1 MDASAKHRAGFVVFS
16 TRGLMDHVV
25 RWIARRASF
34 IATALVLAAAPAR
47 AASPLLD
54 ETVDFSGTFMFL
66 GANVPG
72 LIIAV
77 VRNGES
83 VVHGYGETAKG
94 NGKAPDGDTL
104 MRIGS
109 ITKVFAGAALA
120 SMVADGKV
128 GFTDRLADK
137 LGWNVTIP
145 ELNHKPITLVDLATY
160 TSGLPREPAIKS
172 IGKGTIT
179 AMGTKQDYIASLKPD
194 VQLFPA
200 GTGMSYSN
208 FGYDLLAQALGNVA
222 SEPYEEV
229 LRKRVLAPAGLKD
242 TMFNLRPGDRDRA
255 MQGHG
260 FDGAPLPL
268 IETPPMVQGA
278 GGLYST
284 GNDMVRWLRWHLD
297 RFATTDAEMRL
308 MDHAVYVE
316 RDGLN
321 PVVGFDEAGHMDAMG
336 LGWVVMRPEGDRPL
350 ILQKTGGL
358 QGEFSYVAFA
368 PARGIGV
375 FASINQFSVGGFD
388 AMAKGVNKLI
398 TELAPR

>member
-1 MDASAKHRAGFVVFS
+1 MQRLLSSTARVASIIMAA
-16 TRGLMDHVV
+16 LM
-25 RWIARRASF
+25 
-34 IATALVLAAAPAR
+34 LAAVPAR

-54 ETVDFSGTFMFL
+54 ETVDFTGTFIFL
-66 GANVPG
+66 EAKVPG
-72 LIIAV
+72 LVIAV
-77 VRNGES
+77 VRNGEL
-83 VVHGYGETAKG
+83 VVHGYGETTKG
-94 NGKAPDGDTL
+94 NGKVPDGDTL

-109 ITKVFAGAALA
+109 ITKVFTGATLA

-137 LGWNVTIP
+137 LGWNVAIP
-145 ELNHKPITLVDLATY
+145 ELDHKPITLIDLATY
-160 TSGLPREPAIKS
+160 TSGLPREPAVKS

-179 AMGTKQDYIASLKPD
+179 AMGTKEDYIASLKPD

-208 FGYDLLAQALGNVA
+208 FGYDLLAQALGNA
-222 SEPYEEV
+222 AGEPYEEV

-242 TMFNLRPGDRDRA
+242 TIFNLRPGDRERA

-260 FDGAPLPL
+260 FDGATLPL

-284 GNDMVRWLRWHLD
+284 GNDMLRWLRWHLD
-297 RFATTDAEMRL
+297 RFATQDAEMRL
-308 MDHAVYVE
+308 LDHAVYVE

-321 PVVGFDEAGHMDAMG
+321 PVVGFDEAGRMDAMG

-375 FASINQFSVGGFD
+375 FASINEFSVGGFD
-388 AMAKGVNKLI
+388 AMSKGVNKLI

>member
-1 MDASAKHRAGFVVFS
+1 MERLVTSAARCASLIAVA
-16 TRGLMDHVV
+16 LML
-25 RWIARRASF
+25 
-34 IATALVLAAAPAR
+34 ATAPVR

-54 ETVDFSGTFMFL
+54 QTVDFTGSFIFL

-72 LIIAV
+72 LVIAV
-77 VRNGES
+77 VRNGEL
-83 VVHGYGETAKG
+83 VVHGYGETTKG
-94 NGKAPDGDTL
+94 NGKAPDGDSL

-109 ITKVFAGAALA
+109 ITKVFAGATLA

-128 GFTDRLADK
+128 GFTDRLQDR
-137 LGWNVTIP
+137 LGWNVAIP
-145 ELNHKPITLVDLATY
+145 AQDHKPITLINLATY
-160 TSGLPREPAIKS
+160 TSGLPREPAVKS
-172 IGKGTIT
+172 IGTDTIT
-179 AMGTKQDYIASLKPD
+179 AMGTKEDYIASLKPD

-200 GTGMSYSN
+200 GTGVSYSN
-208 FGYDLLAQALGNVA
+208 FGYDLLAQALANAAG
-222 SEPYEEV
+222 EPYEAI
-229 LRKRVLAPAGLKD
+229 LRKRVLAPADLKD
-242 TMFNLRPGDRDRA
+242 TIFNLRPGDRERA

-260 FDGAPLPL
+260 FDGAPLPF
-268 IETPPMVQGA
+268 IETLPMVQGA

-297 RFATTDAEMRL
+297 RFATQGAEMRL
-308 MDHAVYVE
+308 LDHAVYVE

-321 PVVGFDEAGHMDAMG
+321 PVIGVDEAGHMDAVG

-368 PARGIGV
+368 PTRGIGV
-375 FASINQFSVGGFD
+375 FASINQFSLGGFD

>member
-1 MDASAKHRAGFVVFS
+1 MQRLLRRTARVPSIVMAA
-16 TRGLMDHVV
+16 LM
-25 RWIARRASF
+25 
-34 IATALVLAAAPAR
+34 LAAVPAR

-54 ETVDFSGTFMFL
+54 ETVDFTGTFIFL
-66 GANVPG
+66 EAKVPG
-72 LIIAV
+72 LVIAV

-94 NGKAPDGDTL
+94 NGKVPDGDTM

-109 ITKVFAGAALA
+109 ITKVFTGATLA

-128 GFTDRLADK
+128 GFTNRLGDK
-137 LGWNVTIP
+137 LGWNVAIP
-145 ELNHKPITLVDLATY
+145 ELDHKPITLIGLATY
-160 TSGLPREPAIKS
+160 TSGLPREPAVKS

-179 AMGTKQDYIASLKPD
+179 AMGTKEDYIASLKPD
-194 VQLFPA
+194 VQMFPA
-200 GTGMSYSN
+200 GTGMAYSN
-208 FGYDLLAQALGNVA
+208 FGYDLLAQALGNA
-222 SEPYEEV
+222 AGEPYEEV

-242 TMFNLRPGDRDRA
+242 TIFNLRPGDRDRA

-260 FDGAPLPL
+260 FDGAPLPF
-268 IETPPMVQGA
+268 IETAPMIQGA

-297 RFATTDAEMRL
+297 RFATADAEMRL
-308 MDHAVYVE
+308 MDHAVYAE

-321 PVVGFDEAGHMDAMG
+321 PVVGFDEAGRMDAMG

-375 FASINQFSVGGFD
+375 FASINEFSVGGFD
-388 AMAKGVNKLI
+388 AMSKGVNKLI

>member
-1 MDASAKHRAGFVVFS
+1 MQRLLRSSIRVASIVMAA
-16 TRGLMDHVV
+16 LM
-25 RWIARRASF
+25 
-34 IATALVLAAAPAR
+34 LAALPAR

-54 ETVDFSGTFMFL
+54 ETVDFTGTFIFL
-66 GANVPG
+66 EAKVPG
-72 LIIAV
+72 LVIAV

-94 NGKAPDGDTL
+94 NGKVPDGDTL

-109 ITKVFAGAALA
+109 ITKVFAGATLA

-128 GFTDRLADK
+128 GFTDRLTDK
-137 LGWNVTIP
+137 LGWNVAIP
-145 ELNHKPITLVDLATY
+145 ELDHKPITLIDLATY
-160 TSGLPREPAIKS
+160 TSGLPREPAVKS

-179 AMGTKQDYIASLKPD
+179 AMGTKDDYIASLKPD
-194 VQLFPA
+194 VQMFPA
-200 GTGMSYSN
+200 GTGMAYSN
-208 FGYDLLAQALGNVA
+208 FGYDLLAQALGNAA

-242 TMFNLRPGDRDRA
+242 TIFNLRSGDRDRA

-260 FDGAPLPL
+260 FDGAPLPF
-268 IETPPMVQGA
+268 IETAPMIQGA
-278 GGLYST
+278 GGLYSSA
-284 GNDMVRWLRWHLD
+284 NDMVRWLRWHLD
-297 RFATTDAEMRL
+297 RFATVDAEMRL
-308 MDHAVYVE
+308 MDHAAYVE

-321 PVVGFDEAGHMDAMG
+321 PVVGFDEAGRMDAMG

-375 FASINQFSVGGFD
+375 FASINEFSVGGFD
-388 AMAKGVNKLI
+388 AMSKGVNKLI

>member
-1 MDASAKHRAGFVVFS
+1 
-16 TRGLMDHVV
+16 
-25 RWIARRASF
+25 
-34 IATALVLAAAPAR
+34 
-47 AASPLLD
+47 ASPLLD
-54 ETVDFSGTFMFL
+54 ETVDFTGTFIFL
-66 GANVPG
+66 EAKVPG
-72 LIIAV
+72 LVIAV

-83 VVHGYGETAKG
+83 VVHGYGETTKG
-94 NGKAPDGDTL
+94 NGKVPDGDTL

-109 ITKVFAGAALA
+109 ITKVFTGATLA

-128 GFTDRLADK
+128 GFTNRLADK
-137 LGWNVTIP
+137 LGWNVAIP
-145 ELNHKPITLVDLATY
+145 ELDHKPITLIDLATH
-160 TSGLPREPAIKS
+160 TSGLPREPAVKS

-179 AMGTKQDYIASLKPD
+179 AMGTKEDYIASLKPD

-208 FGYDLLAQALGNVA
+208 FGYDLLAQALGNA
-222 SEPYEEV
+222 AGEPYEEV

-242 TMFNLRPGDRDRA
+242 TIFNLRPGDRERA

-260 FDGAPLPL
+260 FDGATLPL

-284 GNDMVRWLRWHLD
+284 GNDMLRWLRWHLD
-297 RFATTDAEMRL
+297 RFATQDAEMRL
-308 MDHAVYVE
+308 LDHAVYVE

-321 PVVGFDEAGHMDAMG
+321 PVVGFDEAGRMDAMG

-358 QGEFSYVAFA
+358 QGEFSCVAFA

-375 FASINQFSVGGFD
+375 FASINEFSVGGFD
-388 AMAKGVNKLI
+388 AMSKGVNKLI

>member
-1 MDASAKHRAGFVVFS
+1 MEHFV
-16 TRGLMDHVV
+16 R
-25 RWIARRASF
+25 RIARCASF
-34 IATALVLAAAPAR
+34 IATALMLAGAPAH

-54 ETVDFSGTFMFL
+54 DTVDLTGTFIFL

-72 LIIAV
+72 LVIAV

-83 VVHGYGETAKG
+83 VVHGFGETAKG
-94 NGKAPDGDTL
+94 NGKVPDGDTL
-104 MRIGS
+104 MRVGS
-109 ITKVFAGAALA
+109 ITKVFSGAALA

-128 GFTDRLADK
+128 GFTDRLQDK

-145 ELNHKPITLVDLATY
+145 ELDHKPITLIDLATH
-160 TSGLPREPAIKS
+160 TSGLPREPAVKS

-179 AMGTKQDYIASLKPD
+179 AMGTKEDYIASLKPD

-208 FGYDLLAQALGNVA
+208 FGYDLLAQALANSAG
-222 SEPYEEV
+222 EPYEDT

-242 TMFNLRPGDRDRA
+242 TIFNLRPGDRERA

-260 FDGAPLPL
+260 FDGAPLPF

-321 PVVGFDEAGHMDAMG
+321 PVVGLDEAGRMDAMG

-368 PARGIGV
+368 PTRGIGV
-375 FASINQFSVGGFD
+375 FVSINEFNIGGFD
-388 AMAKGVNKLI
+388 IMSKTANDLI
-398 TELAPR
+398 VQLAPR

>member
-1 MDASAKHRAGFVVFS
+1 MEHFVGRIARCALFIAA
-16 TRGLMDHVV
+16 GLM
-25 RWIARRASF
+25 
-34 IATALVLAAAPAR
+34 LAAAPAR

-54 ETVDFSGTFMFL
+54 ETVDFTGTFIFL

-72 LIIAV
+72 FVIAV

-83 VVHGYGETAKG
+83 VVLGYGETAKG
-94 NGKAPDGDTL
+94 NGKVPDGNTL

-120 SMVADGKV
+120 SMVADGKI

-137 LGWNVTIP
+137 LGWNVAIP
-145 ELNHKPITLVDLATY
+145 ELDHKPITLIDLATH
-160 TSGLPREPAIKS
+160 TSGLPREPAVKS
-172 IGKGTIT
+172 LGKDTIST
-179 AMGTKQDYIASLKPD
+179 MGTKADYIASLKPD

-208 FGYDLLAQALGNVA
+208 FGYDLLAQALGNTA
-222 SEPYEEV
+222 GEPYEQV
-229 LRKRVLAPAGLKD
+229 LRKRVLTPAGLQD
-242 TMFNLRPGDRDRA
+242 TIFNLRPGDRDRA

-260 FDGAPLPL
+260 FDGAPLPF
-268 IETPPMVQGA
+268 IETAPMIQGA
-278 GGLYST
+278 GGLYAT

-321 PVVGFDEAGHMDAMG
+321 PAFGFDEGGRMDAMG

-368 PARGIGV
+368 PTRGIGV

-388 AMAKGVNKLI
+388 AMTKGVNKLI
-398 TELAPR
+398 AQLAPR

>member
-1 MDASAKHRAGFVVFS
+1 MQRLLSSTARVASIMMAA
-16 TRGLMDHVV
+16 LM
-25 RWIARRASF
+25 
-34 IATALVLAAAPAR
+34 LAAAPAR

-54 ETVDFSGTFMFL
+54 ETVDFTGTFIFL
-66 GANVPG
+66 EAKVPG
-72 LIIAV
+72 LVIAV

-94 NGKAPDGDTL
+94 NGKVPDGDTI

-109 ITKVFAGAALA
+109 ITKVFTGATLA

-128 GFTDRLADK
+128 GFTNRLADK
-137 LGWNVTIP
+137 LGWNVAIP
-145 ELNHKPITLVDLATY
+145 ELDHKPITLIDLATY
-160 TSGLPREPAIKS
+160 TSGLPREPAVKS

-179 AMGTKQDYIASLKPD
+179 AMGTKEDYIASLKPD

-200 GTGMSYSN
+200 GTGISYSN
-208 FGYDLLAQALGNVA
+208 FGYDLLAQALGNA
-222 SEPYEEV
+222 AGEPYEEV

-242 TMFNLRPGDRDRA
+242 TIFNLRPGDRERA

-260 FDGAPLPL
+260 FDGATLPL

-284 GNDMVRWLRWHLD
+284 GNDMLRWLRWHLD
-297 RFATTDAEMRL
+297 RFATQDAEMRL
-308 MDHAVYVE
+308 LDHAVYVE

-321 PVVGFDEAGHMDAMG
+321 PVVGFDEAGRMDAMG

-375 FASINQFSVGGFD
+375 FASINEFSVGGFD
-388 AMAKGVNKLI
+388 AMSKGANKLI

>member
-1 MDASAKHRAGFVVFS
+1 MVGLEHRRDQFTEHEGIMNRFVTCAARCAWLIAAV
-16 TRGLMDHVV
+16 LM
-25 RWIARRASF
+25 
-34 IATALVLAAAPAR
+34 LVTAPAR

-54 ETVDFSGTFMFL
+54 ETVDFTGTFIFL

-72 LIIAV
+72 LVIAV
-77 VRNGES
+77 VRDGES
-83 VVHGYGETAKG
+83 VVHGYGETSKG

-109 ITKVFAGAALA
+109 ITKVFAGATLA

-128 GFTDRLADK
+128 GFTDRLQDK

-145 ELNHKPITLVDLATY
+145 EQDHKPITLINLATY
-160 TSGLPREPAIKS
+160 TSGLPREPAVKS
-172 IGKGTIT
+172 IGRDTIT
-179 AMGTKQDYIASLKPD
+179 AMGTKEDYIASLKPG

-200 GTGMSYSN
+200 GTGMFYSN
-208 FGYDLLAQALGNVA
+208 FGYDLLAQALANAAGD
-222 SEPYEEV
+222 PYEEI

-242 TMFNLRPGDRDRA
+242 TIFNLRPGDRERA

-260 FDGAPLPL
+260 FDGAPLPF
-268 IETPPMVQGA
+268 IETPAMVQGA

-284 GNDMVRWLRWHLD
+284 GNDMLRWLRWHLD
-297 RFATTDAEMRL
+297 RFATKDAEMRL
-308 MDHAVYVE
+308 LDHAAYVE

-321 PVVGFDEAGHMDAMG
+321 PVFGFDDAGRMDAMG
-336 LGWVVMRPEGDRPL
+336 LGWVIMRPEGDRPL

-358 QGEFSYVAFA
+358 QGEFSYVALA
-368 PARGIGV
+368 PTRGIGV
-375 FASINQFSVGGFD
+375 FASINQFSLGGFD

-398 TELAPR
+398 TDLAPR